1 MILLLL
7 WRAIDKSPSIY
18 DELRR
23 KKTAYTYDL
32 LEAVGT
38 TVEDISSWVVELVGE
53 EGRGRTNLGLS
64 LSKQTETSIVKC
76 SIGVKQVV
84 PRRKVLWNSYGLK
97 SKIKQMKWT
106 MRKKKSLKKK
116 KKVFISICFVYMLM
130 FVSTNIFYFP
140 N

>member
-32 LEAVGT
+32 LEAVST

-84 PRRKVLWNSYGLK
+84 PRRKVLWNS
-97 SKIKQMKWT
+97 
-106 MRKKKSLKKK
+106 
-116 KKVFISICFVYMLM
+116 
-130 FVSTNIFYFP
+130 
-140 N
+140 